1 MLRYYR
7 VVVQLLYSSSLFTMQ
22 WLCSDY
28 PNGFYAE
35 LTKWHLQGEFTEIF
49 SAY

>member
-1 MLRYYR
+1 MPLHTAKVR
-7 VVVQLLYSSSLFTMQ
+7 
-22 WLCSDY
+22 LCRH
-28 PNGFYAE
+28 AE